1 MASLPAVAVTVAFT
15 IFTLSLPFKATLA
28 AVTVRL
34 SAVMTR
40 SSLDTT
46 ACLALPVMVSL
57 PEPLTV
63 RSALLNTAASTS
75 VSPSV

>member
-28 AVTVRL
+28 AVTVR
-34 SAVMTR
+34 SAAVMTR

-46 ACLALPVMVSL
+46 ACLALPVMVS
-57 PEPLTV
+57 
-63 RSALLNTAASTS
+63 
-75 VSPSV
+75 